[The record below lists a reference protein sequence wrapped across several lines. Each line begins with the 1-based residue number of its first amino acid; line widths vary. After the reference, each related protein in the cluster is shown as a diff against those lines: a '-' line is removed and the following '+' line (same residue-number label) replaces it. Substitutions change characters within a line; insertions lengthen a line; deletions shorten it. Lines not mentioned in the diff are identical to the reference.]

1 MHIRISNKIGF
12 TAKVFGVAWAL
23 NLLWEFAQKP
33 LYVVGNFPPFILGWI
48 RATTW
53 DAAFVV
59 VLYLML
65 AILHSDFYW
74 LRRKNIWD
82 LGFIFLVGFTVITFL
97 EQQALR
103 AGGLFYSSA
112 MPIIPILEVG
122 LAPFIQLPF
131 LAFLT
136 YWFAR
141 SRFSEYFE

>member
-12 TAKVFGVAWAL
+12 TAKIFGVAWTL

-33 LYVVGNFPPFILGWI
+33 LYLVGNFPPFIWEWI

-53 DAAFVV
+53 DAAFIV

-65 AILHSDFYW
+65 AILHNDFYW

-82 LGFIFLVGFTVITFL
+82 LGFIFLIGFTVITFM
-97 EQQALR
+97 EQQALG

-112 MPIIPILEVG
+112 MPIVPILKIG
-122 LAPFIQLPF
+122 LTPFLQLPL

-141 SRFSEYFE
+141 FSFSKYFE